1 MKHII
6 KHLLLTFPL
15 LLVFGCTEEL
25 ISPDDPENVKTQSL
39 KTKASDLEEAYH
51 YWYQGETIPLT
62 LNPEFVNL
70 LLADPDISD
79 AELMGLS
86 REMHLVAD
94 KDSRDKGLVKV
105 RFVEKPS
112 CLDEYNISIAA
123 IRKDPRIH
131 GVYPYFERGG
141 GADPIGTSN
150 IFYLKL
156 KGEGDYD
163 PEPMQ
168 QMAEKYGVKIVK
180 EVPYMPD
187 WYILSVEE
195 SNFENSIDATNCFY
209 ESGEFADVDPAFM
222 FDFQPCTV
230 NDPYYS
236 MQWGLNNT
244 TYPDYDINVEG
255 AWDYAT
261 GSGIKIAIVD
271 QGADPNHYDL
281 ISNYYS
287 LSYDAQSQS
296 PSSVFDASLTHG
308 THVSGIAAARGNNGI
323 QVAGVAYES
332 KLIRVSHDLTIYPIN
347 STISLELAAGISW
360 AWQNGADII
369 NNSWGD
375 QGGYYYDEL
384 YSSLLNDAI
393 VNAMTYGRNGRG
405 SVVVFAAGNYG
416 ENGAVMDYPATTDDR
431 ILAVGAIGSMG
442 MRASFSGYG
451 SKLDVVAPG
460 VNILS
465 TLPGNTVGMM
475 SGTSMAAPHV
485 SGLAALILSANPN
498 LTREEVVRLIELTAK
513 KISPGNSYAY
523 YQTQNRYN
531 GTWNQE
537 VGYGLVD
544 AAAAV
549 SYAWYSTQTP
559 PYGSPSIEG
568 YVPMGAINYGDGT
581 IVINSY
587 PNVTAYFGLPNSLTN
602 SAYTYY
608 WHFTTSGDPYWAPT
622 FNYVGNNNGVEMN
635 LPRPSVNSVLSLSCE
650 VFNGSTY
657 VCTAH
662 RSFDIWR
669 DLP

>member
-1 MKHII
+1 MKHTI
-6 KHLLLTFPL
+6 KHLLLAFPL
-15 LLVFGCTEEL
+15 LLAFGCTEEL

-39 KTKASDLEEAYH
+39 KTKASDLEEDYH
-51 YWYQGETIPLT
+51 YWYQGETLPLT
-62 LNPEFVNL
+62 LNPEFLNL

-79 AELMGLS
+79 AELMGLT

-94 KDSRDKGLVKV
+94 RDSRDKGFVKV
-105 RFVEKPS
+105 RFVEKPAG
-112 CLDEYNISIAA
+112 LDEYNISVAT

-168 QMAEKYGVKIVK
+168 QMAEKYDVKIVK

-222 FDFQPCTV
+222 FDFRPCTV

-255 AWDYAT
+255 AWNYAT
-261 GSGIKIAIVD
+261 GNNIKIAIVE
-271 QGADPNHYDL
+271 QGGIDYTHNDLSSNIYPLCYNSGSSAIPNMTGGD
-281 ISNYYS
+281 
-287 LSYDAQSQS
+287 
-296 PSSVFDASLTHG
+296 HG
-308 THVSGIAAARGNNGI
+308 THVSGIVAAVTNNNLQI
-323 QVAGVAYES
+323 AGVAFSS
-332 KLIRVSHDLTIYPIN
+332 KIIGVKPNLNN
-347 STISLELAAGISW
+347 SGASAGFASAITW

-375 QGGYYYDEL
+375 QGGYYYNEL
-384 YSSLLNDAI
+384 YTSLLNDAI

-416 ENGAVMDYPATTDDR
+416 ENGAVMDYPATADDR

-498 LTREEVVRLIELTAK
+498 LTREEVARLIELTAK
-513 KISPGNSYAY
+513 KISPGGSYAY

-549 SYAWYSTQTP
+549 SYAWYSHLTP
-559 PYGSPSIEG
+559 PSGSPSIDG

-587 PNVTAYFGLPNSLTN
+587 PNVTAFFGLPNSLTN

-650 VFNGSTY
+650 VFNGSTH

>member
-6 KHLLLTFPL
+6 KHLLLSFPL

-112 CLDEYNISIAA
+112 CLDEYNISVAT

-168 QMAEKYGVKIVK
+168 QMAEKYDVKIVK

-255 AWDYAT
+255 AWNLST
-261 GSGIKIAIVD
+261 GSGTKIAIVD
-271 QGADPNHYDL
+271 GGIEFTHSDL
-281 ISNYYS
+281 SANISS
-287 LSYDAQSQS
+287 LSYNALTGTIPSAQG
-296 PSSVFDASLTHG
+296 DDHG
-308 THVSGIAAARGNNGI
+308 THVAGIAAAVVNNNAYI
-323 QVAGVAYES
+323 AGVAYNA
-332 KLIRVSHDLTIYPIN
+332 KIMGISHDIIPTLTY
-347 STISLELAAGISW
+347 SAELASGITW
-360 AWQNGADII
+360 AWQNGADVI
-369 NNSWGD
+369 NCSWGD
-375 QGGYYYDEL
+375 NCGEDQEL
-384 YSSLLNDAI
+384 HGPIIESAI
-393 VNAMTYGRNGRG
+393 INALTNGRNGRG
-405 SVVVFAAGNYG
+405 SIMVFAAGNH
-416 ENGAVMDYPATTDDR
+416 AMDYSSMNYPAIFDDR
-431 ILAVGAIGSMG
+431 VLAVGAIDIFGY
-442 MRASFSGYG
+442 RASISSYG
-451 SKLDVVAPG
+451 IDLDVVAPG

-465 TLPGNTVGMM
+465 TLPGNTVGLM

-513 KISPGNSYAY
+513 KISPGGSYTY

-537 VGYGLVD
+537 VGYGLID

-549 SYAWYSTQTP
+549 GFAWYSGQTP
-559 PYGSPSIEG
+559 PSGSPSIEG
-568 YVPMGAINYGDGT
+568 YVPFGAITYNDGT

-587 PNVTAYFGLPNSLTN
+587 PNVTAYFGLPSSISN

-622 FNYVGNNNGVEMN
+622 FNYVGNNDGIEMN

-662 RSFDIWR
+662 RNFDIWR

>member
-6 KHLLLTFPL
+6 KHLLLSFPL

-112 CLDEYNISIAA
+112 CLDEYNISVAT

-168 QMAEKYGVKIVK
+168 QMAEKYDVKIVK

-261 GSGIKIAIVD
+261 GSGVTVAIVD
-271 QGADPNHYDL
+271 RGIDHSHPD
-281 ISNYYS
+281 ISSNIHT
-287 LSYDAQSQS
+287 LSYDAKQNIVPNTIVSN
-296 PSSVFDASLTHG
+296 HG
-308 THVSGIAAARGNNGI
+308 TSLAGIVGAVANNNAYI
-323 QVAGVAYES
+323 AGVAPNS
-332 KLIRVSHDLTIYPIN
+332 KIMDIRHNLLPGETAS
-347 STISLELAAGISW
+347 SELASGISY
-360 AWQNGADII
+360 AWQNGADVI
-369 NNSWGD
+369 NCSWGSFD
-375 QGGYYYDEL
+375 GPDGSNY
-384 YSSLLNDAI
+384 LNTPILNNAI
-393 VNAMTYGRNGRG
+393 SNALTLGRNGRG
-405 SVVVFAAGNYG
+405 SVVVMASGNTDD
-416 ENGAVMDYPATTDDR
+416 NSFSMAYPAKHDER
-431 ILAVGAIGSMG
+431 VLAVGSVGQSG
-442 MRASFSGYG
+442 YRAWGSGYG
-451 SKLDVVAPG
+451 SRLDIVAPG
-460 VNILS
+460 EDIWS
-465 TLPGNTVGMM
+465 TTPGSSIECH
-475 SGTSMAAPHV
+475 SGTSVATPHV

-513 KISPGNSYAY
+513 KISPGGSYTY

-549 SYAWYSTQTP
+549 SYAWYSHLTP
-559 PYGSPSIEG
+559 PSGSPSIDG

-587 PNVTAYFGLPNSLTN
+587 PNVTAYFGLPSLYPTLHIH
-602 SAYTYY
+602 TIGILP
-608 WHFTTSGDPYWAPT
+608 HPETLIGPRHLIMSGT
-622 FNYVGNNNGVEMN
+622 MME
-635 LPRPSVNSVLSLSCE
+635 LK
-650 VFNGSTY
+650 
-657 VCTAH
+657 
-662 RSFDIWR
+662 
-669 DLP
+669 